1 FLQTQDSMRY
11 RYKIFSISLG
21 RVPDCSSPFPYLT
34 DTRSVNAKM
43 SSLKQENIQN
53 TLKNKRIVKENNLHS
68 LLDQITAQDKN
79 LSLMEQ
85 QLKNQ
90 KVLRKLYK
98 DKLVQGQVSVI
109 DYLNVIQSYKSAENA
124 KIQMQTN
131 LWLLQNQYEYINW

>member
-1 FLQTQDSMRY
+1 
-11 RYKIFSISLG
+11 
-21 RVPDCSSPFPYLT
+21 
-34 DTRSVNAKM
+34 
-43 SSLKQENIQN
+43 
-53 TLKNKRIVKENNLHS
+53 
-68 LLDQITAQDKN
+68 
-79 LSLMEQ
+79 MEQ